1 MDCYTYLHS
10 LGATNFGVVVASNV
24 EVIKSS
30 AIPTLN
36 FAIVLAVAGAT
47 IIASAQ
53 SPNDT
58 C

>member
-1 MDCYTYLHS
+1 MIVYIFTFIA
-10 LGATNFGVVVASNV
+10 GATNFGVVVASNV